1 MQRAIRKLSQS
12 PCLVQ
17 TVEIYQYAARRK
29 NLIQCPLRVKSR
41 YPKKSVKSNR
51 TIYANSEF
59 SFSRE
64 FNNLM
69 KNVCNRKPQF
79 WPVIGGDQLVSGS
92 AQLEN

>member
-51 TIYANSEF
+51 TIHASSKF

-64 FNNLM
+64 INNLA
-69 KNVCNRKPQF
+69 KNVCNRESQY
-79 WPVIGGDQLVSGS
+79 
-92 AQLEN
+92 